1 MKSTEVSTVAVLVA
15 TAHRSELLESRA
27 LPSIKRQ
34 SRPPSRV
41 IVVDDSGDDAAA
53 ERTEQAIR
61 RWQPTDIVVD
71 FLRNRRTKFGAQANW
86 ARVVLPH

>member
-1 MKSTEVSTVAVLVA
+1 MKPTEKNTVAVLVA

-41 IVVDDSGDDAAA
+41 IVVDD
-53 ERTEQAIR
+53 
-61 RWQPTDIVVD
+61 
-71 FLRNRRTKFGAQANW
+71 
-86 ARVVLPH
+86 